1 MTPSNALQEATGY
14 TLIYKP
20 AASSMDLENES
31 DTAHPLGLN
40 IARRGKKGR
49 RRNQDHVNSGHSMTV
64 LSEPETLPADDE
76 IREAQQLKRLRG
88 LSGSL
93 GDSLPSVR
101 AQLAANLYA
110 ESSGLHKRST
120 KETTPLLTKG
130 DEEKGGVSNDSS
142 SSDSLGLS
150 GGYDTV
156 VTHAPGTTKGKGIKK
171 AAKKW

>member
-1 MTPSNALQEATGY
+1 MN
-14 TLIYKP
+14 
-20 AASSMDLENES
+20 LENES
-31 DTAHPLGLN
+31 DTAQLLGSN
-40 IARRGKKGR
+40 IARRGKKGK
-49 RRNQDHVNSGHSMTV
+49 RRNQDYVNGHSMTV

-76 IREAQQLKRLRG
+76 TREAQRLKRLRG

-120 KETTPLLTKG
+120 KETTPLLTK

-150 GGYDTV
+150 GKYDAV
-156 VTHAPGTTKGKGIKK
+156 VKHAPVTKEKRVRK
-171 AAKKW
+171 AVKKW